1 MAFFLKLTSGFVLSC
16 VSCVRSFCWHRGMQ
30 ALQAATIS
38 GCQANNAFQGNQSHF
53 HSKKIS
59 WSSLVDKCWQDSM
72 QMHGHIFK
80 LETKWTWC
88 AELVGSK
95 VSILPSRN
103 FRVCC
108 RNMSEKKFPARAPM
122 VSNSGPSAHISPYQ
136 PYRSDMFRP
145 SLTPYLL
152 VLLPGFFNADA
163 ASSAAGGAGAG
174 AACRQWKLMEVD
186 GSCDFADG
194 LDVKWCQGWKPRTRK
209 LPRKSKEALRL

>member
-38 GCQANNAFQGNQSHF
+38 GCQTNNAFQGNQSHF
-53 HSKKIS
+53 HSKKY
-59 WSSLVDKCWQDSM
+59 LGLADKCWQDSM

-122 VSNSGPSAHISPYQ
+122 VSNSGPSAHINISPTDQ
-136 PYRSDMFRP
+136 TCSDPVSPRIFWSSSQDSSMP
-145 SLTPYLL
+145 TPLAVLL
-152 VLLPGFFNADA
+152 VVLALELLVANG
-163 ASSAAGGAGAG
+163 SW
-174 AACRQWKLMEVD
+174 WKLMEVVTLQM
-186 GSCDFADG
+186 A
-194 LDVKWCQGWKPRTRK
+194 
-209 LPRKSKEALRL
+209 